1 MLAATSSDVL
11 SPPALYSAEDLCRAV
26 RAASA
31 DAWRAGSRGLDR
43 VLHHDADRALLE
55 VQASVPWNSL
65 LRFSGTQGLS
75 GTVGESVAENR
86 LGPDGRP
93 MVAHVHALTLA
104 TADGQLRRASREHSP
119 ELFRLAVGGFGAF
132 GPFYSVTLDLAS
144 WERSAASSCAPARFE
159 LPPTDAAG
167 TPHVVELL
175 LPPGRSDALA
185 VRARD
190 LVAERRC
197 ALVSMEARRVQPEDV
212 TFLRWARREWA
223 SLRIEYHS
231 RPTLGASVAAAQLS
245 RRMLDLAV
253 EAGGAFLPSLL
264 PIASRAQAEACYPML
279 AQFIAEKRRLD
290 PAERITP
297 PWYRSVFRAW
307 HAAPCRVR
315 FAKA

>member
-1 MLAATSSDVL
+1 MLAATPSDVL
-11 SPPALYSAEDLCRAV
+11 SPSALNSAQDLCRAV

-55 VQASVPWNSL
+55 VQASVPWHALSRFRGTDG
-65 LRFSGTQGLS
+65 LR
-75 GTVGESVAENR
+75 GTVGERVAENG

-144 WERSAASSCAPARFE
+144 WERSAASISAPARFA

-185 VRARD
+185 ARARD

-212 TFLRWARREWA
+212 TLLRWARCEWA
-223 SLRIEYHS
+223 LLRIEYRS
-231 RPTLGASVAAAQLS
+231 RPTLGASVAAAQLA
-245 RRMLDLAV
+245 RRLLDLAV
-253 EAGGAFLPSLL
+253 EGGGSFPPSLL
-264 PIASRAQAEACYPML
+264 PIATRAQAEACYPML

-290 PAERITP
+290 PAERIAS
-297 PWYRSVFRAW
+297 PWYRSVCRAW
-307 HAAPCRVR
+307 RDAPCRVR

>member
-1 MLAATSSDVL
+1 MLAATPSNAP
-11 SPPALYSAEDLCRAV
+11 SPPALYSAGDLCRAV

-31 DAWRAGSRGLDR
+31 EAWRAGSRGLDR

-55 VQASVPWNSL
+55 VQACVPWHALS
-65 LRFSGTQGLS
+65 RFSGTDGLC

-104 TADGQLRRASREHSP
+104 TTDGQLRRASREHSP

-132 GPFYSVTLDLAS
+132 GPFYSVTLDLGS
-144 WERSAASSCAPARFE
+144 WRRAAASICAPACFE
-159 LPPTDAAG
+159 LPPTAAAG

-175 LPPGRSDALA
+175 LPPERSDALA
-185 VRARD
+185 ARARD

-197 ALVSMEARRVQPEDV
+197 ALVRLEARPVQPEDV
-212 TFLRWARREWA
+212 TLLRWARREWVL
-223 SLRIEYHS
+223 LRVEYCS
-231 RPTLGASVAAAQLS
+231 RPTLGASVAAAQLCA
-245 RRMLDLAV
+245 RMLDLAV
-253 EAGGAFLPSLL
+253 EAGGSFLPSLL

-290 PAERITP
+290 PAERFAS
-297 PWYRSVFRAW
+297 PWYRSVCRAW
-307 HAAPCRVR
+307 RAAPCRVR
-315 FAKA
+315 FARP